1 MKTPF
6 HASLSV
12 PLLILL
18 ACACISRPLS
28 VRAQAKTDD
37 DETIRVDTEL
47 VNLNVSVFN
56 RDPQRTV
63 GQLEQRDFIVIEDG
77 KPQQITF
84 FASAPTPFDLVL
96 LLDLSGST
104 ADKLELIRG
113 SAKRFV
119 SAARATDRIGVVTF
133 TDKPHMVSPLA
144 SDRYK
149 LLKAIE
155 QIRKPSGETRFW
167 DALRYV
173 LEKVMDHTNPLR
185 RNAVVVMTDGV
196 DNALP
201 NVKGRGSA
209 TPFDE
214 LLEVVKRSESIVVPI
229 YLDTESEM
237 VEAERATEMTY
248 LIARGRLGQ
257 LATESGSVVYQARK
271 VEDLYDVYTKV
282 IRDLGTVYSLGY
294 RPLNK
299 LRDGK
304 WRTVAVQLA
313 RRNDLSVRTKRG
325 YYAK

>member
-1 MKTPF
+1 MKTPICI
-6 HASLSV
+6 SKRI

-18 ACACISRPLS
+18 LATACFAPP
-28 VRAQAKTDD
+28 VRAQEAQEA

-56 RDPQRTV
+56 RDPSRPV
-63 GQLEQRDFIVIEDG
+63 GQLQQKDFTVLEDG
-77 KPQQITF
+77 KPQEIAF

-119 SAARATDRIGVVTF
+119 SAARPTDRISVVTF
-133 TDKPHMVSPLA
+133 TDRPRVVSPLA
-144 SDRYK
+144 SGRYE
-149 LLKAIE
+149 LLKAID
-155 QIRKPSGETRFW
+155 QIKKPKGETRFW

-173 LEKVMDHTNPLR
+173 LDKVLSQSNASHR
-185 RNAVVVMTDGV
+185 SAVVVMTDGV

-201 NVKGRGSA
+201 NVKGQGSV
-209 TPFDE
+209 TPFEE
-214 LLEVVKRSESIVVPI
+214 LLEMVKRSDTIVVPI

-237 VEAERATEMTY
+237 VANQRATEMTY

-257 LATESGSVVYQARK
+257 LATESGSVVYQASK

-304 WRTVAVQLA
+304 WRAVAVGLA
-313 RRNDLSVRTKRG
+313 TRTDLSVRTKRG

>member
-6 HASLSV
+6 HISNCI

-18 ACACISRPLS
+18 ASACFAPPMH
-28 VRAQAKTDD
+28 AQAQEA

-56 RDPQRTV
+56 RDPSRTV
-63 GQLEQRDFIVIEDG
+63 GQLQQKDFIVLEDG
-77 KPQQITF
+77 KPQEIAF

-119 SAARATDRIGVVTF
+119 SASRPTDRIAVVTF
-133 TDKPHMVSPLA
+133 TNRPRLVSPLA
-144 SDRYK
+144 SSRYD
-149 LLKAIE
+149 LLKAID
-155 QIRKPSGETRFW
+155 QIKKPKGETRFW

-173 LEKVMDHTNPLR
+173 LEKVLNQSNASHR
-185 RNAVVVMTDGV
+185 SAVVVMTDGV

-201 NVKGRGSA
+201 NVKGEGSV
-209 TPFDE
+209 TPFEE
-214 LLEVVKRSESIVVPI
+214 LLEMVKRSDTIVVPI
-229 YLDTESEM
+229 YLDTEREM
-237 VEAERATEMTY
+237 VENRSATEMTY

-257 LATESGSVVYQARK
+257 LATESGSVVYQASK

-304 WRTVAVQLA
+304 WRAVAVGLA
-313 RRNDLSVRTKRG
+313 TRTDLSARTKRG

>member
-6 HASLSV
+6 HISSSI

-18 ACACISRPLS
+18 ATACFAPP
-28 VRAQAKTDD
+28 VRAQAAQEA

-56 RDPQRTV
+56 RDPSRTV
-63 GQLEQRDFIVIEDG
+63 GQLQQKDFTVLEDG
-77 KPQQITF
+77 KPQEIAF

-113 SAKRFV
+113 SAKRFI
-119 SAARATDRIGVVTF
+119 SASRPTDRIAVVTF
-133 TDKPHMVSPLA
+133 TDRPHLVSPLA
-144 SDRYK
+144 SGRYE
-149 LLKAIE
+149 LLKAID
-155 QIRKPSGETRFW
+155 QIKKPKGETRFW

-173 LEKVMDHTNPLR
+173 LEKVLNQSNNASHR
-185 RNAVVVMTDGV
+185 SAVVVMTDGV

-201 NVKGRGSA
+201 NVKGQGSV
-209 TPFDE
+209 TPFEE
-214 LLEVVKRSESIVVPI
+214 LLEMVKRSDTIVVPI
-229 YLDTESEM
+229 YLDTEREM
-237 VEAERATEMTY
+237 VENRSATEMTY

-257 LATESGSVVYQARK
+257 LATESGSVVYQASR

-304 WRTVAVQLA
+304 WRAVAVGLA
-313 RRNDLSVRTKRG
+313 TRTDLSARTKRG